1 MTPIWMFAA
10 LFVLV
15 FVGIPISFALLATAF
30 VFGLPLFG
38 EKVIGIQLYGM
49 ILQTATQYLLSAV
62 PPFVLMGCI
71 LERSGIAERL
81 FQVMQLWLGRMP
93 GGLALATITMGAIF
107 AASTGIVGAV
117 EVVIG
122 VMTIPVM
129 LQYGY
134 SRSLIA
140 GTICAGGSLGTMIP
154 PSLVAVIYASIAN
167 MSVGKLYAAML
178 LPGLLMVG
186 LFLLYII
193 GRCLLRPQDG
203 PPVARDQMQMP
214 LAEKVKLTITGLVP
228 ALLLIVAVLGTTMF
242 GIASPTEAAS
252 VGAFAA
258 LVLTA
263 LYRRL
268 SWAVIRDAL
277 ERTLLINCM
286 ILLIVVGGTMFA
298 SIFRLHGGEKLVQA
312 MVSDLGLSA
321 ALAILI
327 CMAIVF
333 AAGFILDWVSI
344 VLICLPIFLPI
355 VVALKIDPLWFAT
368 LMVIVIQTSY
378 LTPPMAPSIFYLKSI
393 APKEIGYRDMYL
405 GVAPFVIMQLLT
417 LLAVA
422 LFPALAT
429 YLPAQLTGF

>member
-1 MTPIWMFAA
+1 MTPVLMFLA

-15 FVGIPISFALLATAF
+15 FAGIPVSFALLATAF
-30 VFGLPLFG
+30 AFGLPLFG
-38 EKVIGIQLYGM
+38 EQVVGIQLYGM
-49 ILQTATQYLLSAV
+49 VQQTATQYLLSAV

-81 FQVMQLWLGRMP
+81 FQVMQLWMGRMP

-134 SRSLIA
+134 NRSLIA

-178 LPGLLMVG
+178 LPGILMVG
-186 LFLLYII
+186 LFLLYIV

-203 PPVARDQMQMP
+203 PPVAREQMTMP
-214 LAEKVKLTITGLVP
+214 VLDKIKVTITGLVP

-252 VGAFAA
+252 VGAFVA

-298 SIFRLHGGEKLVQA
+298 SVFRLHGGEKLVQT

-321 ALAILI
+321 ALAILL
-327 CMAIVF
+327 CMAIVL

-355 VVALKIDPLWFAT
+355 VTALKIDPIWFAT

-378 LTPPMAPSIFYLKSI
+378 LTPPMAPSIFYLMSI
-393 APKEIGYRDMYL
+393 APKDITYRDMCL
-405 GVAPFVIMQLLT
+405 GVTPFVIMQVLT

-429 YLPAQLTGF
+429 YLPAQFTGF

>member
-1 MTPIWMFAA
+1 
-10 LFVLV
+10 
-15 FVGIPISFALLATAF
+15 
-30 VFGLPLFG
+30 
-38 EKVIGIQLYGM
+38 
-49 ILQTATQYLLSAV
+49 
-62 PPFVLMGCI
+62 
-71 LERSGIAERL
+71 
-81 FQVMQLWLGRMP
+81 
-93 GGLALATITMGAIF
+93 
-107 AASTGIVGAV
+107 
-117 EVVIG
+117 
-122 VMTIPVM
+122 
-129 LQYGY
+129 
-134 SRSLIA
+134 
-140 GTICAGGSLGTMIP
+140 MIP

-178 LPGLLMVG
+178 LPGILMVG
-186 LFLLYII
+186 LFLLYIV

-203 PPVARDQMQMP
+203 PPVAREQMRMP
-214 LAEKVKLTITGLVP
+214 IVDKVKVTLTGLVP

-252 VGAFAA
+252 VGAFVA

-268 SWAVIRDAL
+268 SWSVIRDAL
-277 ERTLLINCM
+277 ERTLVINCM

-298 SIFRLHGGEKLVQA
+298 SVFRLHGGEQLVQN

-321 ALAILI
+321 ALAILL

-355 VVALKIDPLWFAT
+355 LAALKIDPVWFAT

-378 LTPPMAPSIFYLKSI
+378 LTPPMAPSIFYLMSI
-393 APKEIGYRDMYL
+393 APRDITYRDMCL
-405 GVAPFVIMQLLT
+405 GVAPFVIMQIVK